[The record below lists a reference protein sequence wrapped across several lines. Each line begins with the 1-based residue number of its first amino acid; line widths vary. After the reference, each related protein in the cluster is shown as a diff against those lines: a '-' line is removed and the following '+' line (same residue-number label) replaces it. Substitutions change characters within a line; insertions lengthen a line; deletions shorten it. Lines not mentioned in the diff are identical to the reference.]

1 MRKVLITGGFGF
13 LGSRIAE
20 HLGNLGFQVS
30 LGSRTSRL
38 VPQSLK
44 NCKPVITN
52 WNDTSQLRNVCAEQD
67 VIIHTAGMSAED
79 CAKDPIASFE
89 FNCIGT
95 MKLLEACKT
104 NVRKKFIYLST
115 AHVYGSP
122 LVGKLTEDSIPRNN
136 HPYATSHLAGEF
148 GVNYANA
155 KGDIEGYNLRLSNG
169 FGTPILEEVNCWK
182 LFVNDLCKQAVT
194 IRELT
199 IHSNEE
205 QQRDFIPISN
215 ITKTIEMIIHQKYPL
230 SQNTFNLGSGISLT
244 LMEMAKK
251 IQSRTNHLF
260 RFSPE
265 IRTNPNLKNSNGGF
279 LEYNID
285 RLKTLHLADNVNFD
299 GELDSLLLYCQ
310 NHFGTSAI

>member
-13 LGSRIAE
+13 LGGRIAK
-20 HLGNLGFQVS
+20 HLSNQGFEVF
-30 LGSRTSRL
+30 LGSRTIRV
-38 VPQSLK
+38 VPSGFN
-44 NCKPVITN
+44 NCKSVITN
-52 WNDTSQLRNVCAEQD
+52 WDDTNQLRDVCSDQD

-95 MKLLEACKT
+95 MKLLEACKS
-104 NVRKKFIYLST
+104 NERKKFIYLST

-122 LVGKLTEDSIPRNN
+122 LVGKLTEDSIPKNN

-148 GVNYANA
+148 GVNYSNA
-155 KGDIEGYNLRLSNG
+155 KGDTEGYNLRLSNG
-169 FGTPILEEVNCWK
+169 FGAPILEDGNCWK
-182 LFVNDLCKQAVT
+182 LFVNDLCKQAIT
-194 IRELT
+194 KRELT

-215 ITKTIEMIIHQKYPL
+215 LTKTIEMIINQENPL
-230 SQNTFNLGSGISLT
+230 SQNTFNLGSGISFT
-244 LMEMAKK
+244 LLEMAQK
-251 IQSRTNHLF
+251 IRSRTNHLF
-260 RFSPE
+260 GYSPE
-265 IRTNPNLKNSNGGF
+265 IKTNPNVKNSNDHF

-285 RLKTLHLADNVNFD
+285 RLKSFHLSDDLNLE

-310 NHFGTSAI
+310 NHFGKFTN